1 MRISVVIPCYNCTA
15 TIGRTLESIF
25 RQSRPPEEIVT
36 VDDGSTD
43 NTLKV
48 LNGFSSRIAVESQA
62 NRGVSATRNRGVE
75 MAGGEWIAFC
85 DSDDLWHP
93 AKLEIM
99 ARAAEEAPGAEF
111 IFHDF
116 TMVRD
121 GEVLAERS
129 SESALSLFPIFKRS
143 GITMAEILTDHR
155 QLDLSGTVGDWPSAP
170 VYTGNALYWLMMGNF
185 IQPSTLLIKRKLFVE
200 SGGFDE
206 EFRVAED
213 TELFLRL
220 SKRAD
225 YSYVDLPLMTYEVR
239 GGSLLHANLLLT
251 VISGTRALV
260 RHCVED
266 REVYERYPGRID
278 RAVARKY
285 SRLGYF
291 YLSELMNSEARSSAR
306 EALRYRSGDG
316 LAWAVLAGSLVPR
329 PLLKAVRRIK
339 SGLS

>member
-1 MRISVVIPCYNCTA
+1 MRISVVIPCYNCA
-15 TIGRTLESIF
+15 GTIGRTLESIF
-25 RQSRPPEEIVT
+25 RQSRPPDEIVT

-43 NTLKV
+43 DTSKV
-48 LNGFSSRIAVESQA
+48 LKEFSGRITVESQP
-62 NRGVSATRNRGVE
+62 NSGVSATRNRGVE
-75 MAGGEWIAFC
+75 LAGCEWIAFC

-99 ARAAEEAPGAEF
+99 ARAAEEIPGAEF

-129 SESALSLFPIFKRS
+129 SESVHSLFPVFRRGK
-143 GITMAEILTDHR
+143 ITMAEILADHR
-155 QLDLSGTVGDWPSAP
+155 QVALPETAGEWSSAP

-185 IQPSTLLIKRKLFVE
+185 IQPSTLLIKRELFLE
-200 SGGFDE
+200 SGGFDV

-220 SKRAD
+220 SKSVD
-225 YSYVDLPLMTYEVR
+225 YSYIDLPLMTYEVR

-251 VISGTRALV
+251 VVSGTRALV
-260 RHCVED
+260 RHCVDD
-266 REVYERYPGRID
+266 REVHDRYRERID

-285 SRLGYF
+285 ARLGYF
-291 YLSELMNSEARSSAR
+291 YLSELMNSKARSSAR
-306 EALRYRSGDG
+306 EALRYRYADG
-316 LAWAVLAGSLVPR
+316 LAWAVLAGSFFPR
-329 PLLKAVRRIK
+329 PLLKAMRRIK
-339 SGLS
+339 SGLR

>member
-1 MRISVVIPCYNCTA
+1 MRISVVIPCYNCTG

-25 RQSRPPEEIVT
+25 GQSRPPDEIIA
-36 VDDGSTD
+36 VDDGSSD
-43 NTLKV
+43 NTLEV
-48 LNGFSSRIAVESQA
+48 LNGFAGRIVVKSQP
-62 NRGVSATRNRGVE
+62 NSGVSATRNRGVE
-75 MAGGEWIAFC
+75 LASGDWIAFC

-99 ARAAEEAPGAEF
+99 ARAAEEIPGARF

-121 GEVLAERS
+121 DEVLAERS
-129 SESALSLFPIFKRS
+129 SESAHSLFPIFKRT
-143 GITMAEILTDHR
+143 GVTMAEILTDHL
-155 QLDLSGTVGDWPSAP
+155 QLNIPASVGDWPSAP

-185 IQPSTLLIKRKLFVE
+185 IQPSTLLIERALFVE

-220 SKRAD
+220 SKSVD
-225 YSYVDLPLMTYEVR
+225 YSYVDLPLMTYAVR

-251 VISGTRALV
+251 VISGTKALV

-266 REVYERYPGRID
+266 REVYERFPGRID

-285 SRLGYF
+285 ARLGYF
-291 YLSELMNSEARSSAR
+291 YLSELKNREARSSAR
-306 EALRYRSGDG
+306 EALRYRSADG
-316 LAWAVLAGSLVPR
+316 LAWAVLAGSLLPG
-329 PLLKAVRRIK
+329 PLLKAARRIK